1 MPIQIKPLNAQQVAA
16 LKPRGVSY
24 FKAVDNDGLY
34 VRVLKTSKSWVMRDT
49 KKTWVT
55 IGKVATMPLATARS
69 EVAKRKSSPSEEKL
83 KPLPYFKDAQDT
95 FINTIGKSLKSDKN
109 LKQWTN
115 TILEFCMNPKGIDI
129 GNKRID
135 AITPSDIKEILENVL
150 PRKDTAQKLRG
161 RLERII
167 DAAWVEHRM
176 GTPYLNPATS
186 LVVNQLIPTMAK
198 KAISKPHKAVPVSD
212 APKIFKECW
221 KKRKK
226 SVSYAAL
233 CFTILTI
240 GRAGNGVSA
249 RWDEMVKD
257 QWQIG
262 REKMKVDSNP
272 DHIVPLPKQAIELL
286 NLRKLLDD
294 ESEWCFASP
303 MKDAPM
309 STDSLRHDLQ
319 RTTGNSYTT
328 HGWRSTFKD
337 WSLERD
343 ELDGDEDMLG
353 EIALA
358 HKVGDKT
365 KSAYLRT
372 KLIKKRGVQLQQW
385 ADFLLHPA

>member
-1 MPIQIKPLNAQQVAA
+1 MPKQIKPLNSQQVAA
-16 LKPRGVSY
+16 LKPKETSY

-34 VRVLKTSKSWVMRDT
+34 VRVLKTSKSWVYRDT
-49 KKTWVT
+49 NRSWVSMGN
-55 IGKVATMPLATARS
+55 IEQMPLATARS
-69 EVAKRKSSPSEEKL
+69 EIAKRKTEPSTTKQ

-95 FINTIGKSLKSDKN
+95 FINTVGKSLKSDKN
-109 LKQWTN
+109 LRQWTS
-115 TILEFCMNPKGIDI
+115 TIQEFCMNPKTVDI
-129 GNKRID
+129 SKKRVD
-135 AITPSDIKEILENVL
+135 EITASDIKQILENVL
-150 PRKDTAQKLRG
+150 PRKVTAQKLRG

-167 DAAWVEHRM
+167 NATWIEHRLGALYM
-176 GTPYLNPATS
+176 NPATS

-198 KAISKPHKAVPVSD
+198 KAVSTPHKAVPVTD
-212 APKIFKECW
+212 APKIFQECW
-221 KKRKK
+221 KKRKT

-240 GRAGNGVSA
+240 GRAGNGVNA
-249 RWDEMVKD
+249 RWDEMVND

-262 REKMKVDSNP
+262 RKKMKVDTNP

-286 NLRKLLDD
+286 KIRKLLDED
-294 ESEWCFASP
+294 SEWCFSSP
-303 MKDAPM
+303 ITEEPM

-358 HKVGDKT
+358 HNVGDKT

-372 KLIKKRGVQLQQW
+372 KLVKKRAIQLQEW